1 MIASSR
7 TGLLVGAMG
16 LLARSWRL
24 DVRGEEHVQG
34 VRDTHRP
41 VIFAVW
47 HALLLAP
54 LWHRRGESITLL
66 VSGHRDGRQLAAA
79 ARTWG
84 YESVFGSSTRGG
96 IRGLRALIRCLRC
109 GRDGAVTPDGPRG
122 PARRVKD
129 GVIVAARSGG
139 ALVIPVGVGASG
151 AWAARSWDR
160 FTIPAPGSRVRVV
173 YGPPLGFDRVPR
185 DLSRRRLEDALNQVE
200 EVATC
205 RS

>member
-1 MIASSR
+1 VGR
-7 TGLLVGAMG
+7 VGLLGGAVG

-24 DVRGEEHVQG
+24 DVHGEEHVGG
-34 VRDTHRP
+34 VRDARQP

-47 HALLLAP
+47 HASLLAP

-66 VSGHRDGRQLAAA
+66 VSGHRDGRRLAAA
-79 ARTWG
+79 AATWG

-96 IRGLRALIRCLRC
+96 VEGLRALIRSLRC

-139 ALVIPVGVGASG
+139 AMVIPVGVGASG

-160 FTIPAPGSRVRVV
+160 FTVPTPGSRVRVV
-173 YGPPLGFDRVPR
+173 YGPPLAFAREPR
-185 DLSRRRLEDALNQVE
+185 DRSRRRLEDALYRVE
-200 EVATC
+200 EAAAC
-205 RS
+205 RN